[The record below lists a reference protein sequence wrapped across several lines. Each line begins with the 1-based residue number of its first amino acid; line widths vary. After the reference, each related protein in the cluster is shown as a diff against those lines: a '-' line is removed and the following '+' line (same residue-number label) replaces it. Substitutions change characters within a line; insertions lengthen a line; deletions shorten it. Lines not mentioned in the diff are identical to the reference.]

1 MRTVRRAIL
10 LILLVAGLLALWAAG
25 LPDPVRSRVESD
37 RSGADRQ
44 PDAPSAIELPR
55 VKARDPEPPDAK
67 ATPQKRSKRPATL
80 RVRVTG
86 ADGVA
91 IPVALARVSFRGVHR
106 EWRTTH
112 SWDPAKPGVLRV
124 RDGVI
129 DFDPLESFESM
140 NADAT
145 VTLELFR
152 AATSHSHR
160 RNVAD
165 EPLPFG
171 PITIGPVPL
180 VGEYAIRLPA
190 ENRVA
195 GVVVDEQGEPVRN
208 AVVWAWHP
216 DRTPGQEPI
225 LVGDYDH
232 YGRDKTDA
240 GGAFRIGRLG
250 AGTVD
255 LVVDPPRGY
264 LPPGA
269 VTARPGENLRIVL
282 RRGAGAVVR
291 VVDSKSRPVVGADVR
306 VGFRHWNEPFRE
318 QRKGFWHRSTYWHWT
333 TDERGQ
339 VQFTGFEP
347 TREYRLTVRPTHN
360 PVTLATA
367 SILRWQVADTTV
379 SLGSSFSLSGV
390 VIDSKGEP
398 RPHAHVYATF
408 SNGAGRLLGR
418 DATGRFQLN
427 GIPEGAVVI
436 TASIRGWREGSEAVP
451 ITVNAGDRDVKVI
464 IDRPPS
470 IFVQI
475 REWPAGTKF
484 VRARLR
490 PESNGWGAHN
500 PYVSTDGRIEVVGP
514 EAGQSW
520 TLFVGGL
527 EDGRYAL
534 VNGIKTST
542 DVHEIDLKPG
552 GEIRGVVQF
561 PAGETMCV
569 VSIVDRFVFVSAI
582 AKAGEQFVIKGVPPG
597 KWKVE
602 ASLDDKS
609 DRDAKTTA
617 QAGDLI
623 SLDLR

>member
-1 MRTVRRAIL
+1 MGIVRRVIL
-10 LILLVAGLLALWAAG
+10 LILLVSGLLALWAAW
-25 LPDPVRSRVESD
+25 LPDPVPSRVEGD

-67 ATPQKRSKRPATL
+67 AAPQKRSERPATL

-91 IPVALARVSFRGVHR
+91 IPLALARVTFPGVHR
-106 EWRTTH
+106 EWGSSD
-112 SWDPAKPGVLRV
+112 SWDPAEPGLLVV
-124 RDGVI
+124 QDGEL
-129 DFDPLESFESM
+129 DFDPLGSFRSIDPE
-140 NADAT
+140 AT
-145 VTLELFR
+145 VTLEVFR
-152 AATSHSHR
+152 AATSHSYK

-165 EPLPFG
+165 DALPFG
-171 PITIGPVPL
+171 PITVGPVPL
-180 VGEYAIRLPA
+180 VGEYVVRLPA
-190 ENRVA
+190 ENLVA
-195 GVVVDEQGEPVRN
+195 GVVVDEQGDPVRN
-208 AVVWAWHP
+208 VVVWAWHP
-216 DRTPGQEPI
+216 DRTPGQQPI
-225 LVGDYDH
+225 SLGDYDH

-250 AGTVD
+250 AGAVD
-255 LVVDPPRGY
+255 LVVDPPRGF

-269 VTARPGENLRIVL
+269 VTARPGESVRIVL

-291 VVDSKSRPVVGADVR
+291 VVDSKNRPVVGADVR
-306 VGFRHWNEPFRE
+306 VGFRNWQEPYDE
-318 QRKGFWHRSTYWHWT
+318 KRKGFWHRATYWHWT

-347 TREYRLTVRPTHN
+347 KREYRLNIRATNN

-436 TASIRGWREGSEAVP
+436 TASIRGWREESEAVP

-475 REWPAGTKF
+475 REWPAGAKF

-490 PESNGWGAHN
+490 PESKNYAAHN
-500 PYVSTDGRIEVVGP
+500 PHVSRDGRIEVIGP
-514 EAGQSW
+514 EAGESW

-527 EDGRYAL
+527 KDGRYAL

-569 VSIVDRFVFVSAI
+569 VSIVDRVVFASAI
-582 AKAGEQFVIKGVPPG
+582 AKAGEEFVIKGVPPG

-609 DRDAKTTA
+609 DRNAKTTA